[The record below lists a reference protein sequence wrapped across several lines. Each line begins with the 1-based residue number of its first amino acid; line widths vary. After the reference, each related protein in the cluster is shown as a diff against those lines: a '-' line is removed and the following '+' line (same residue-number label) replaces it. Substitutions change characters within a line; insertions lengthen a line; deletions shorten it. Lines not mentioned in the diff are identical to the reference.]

1 MSSVF
6 GGLLVYL
13 WTRVV
18 HSRRP
23 QTREPSFVFPLPT
36 SKTRERNV
44 VALLWGCILA
54 VNAEQVLGQDW
65 GIQSRPLPQP
75 CVLN

>member
-23 QTREPSFVFPLPT
+23 QIREPSFVFPLPT
-36 SKTRERNV
+36 SKTGERNV

-65 GIQSRPLPQP
+65 
-75 CVLN
+75 